1 MQVDTARR
9 KQKYAKEAKSNGVI
23 DRGGTDTGEKQ
34 GTTRVPMDWY
44 L

>member
-23 DRGGTDTGEKQ
+23 DRGGTDAGEKH
-34 GTTRVPMDWY
+34 GAARVPMN
-44 L
+44 